1 MPTSLGSPPSFDS
14 LDGSSGGLAESRSP
28 QGRAEPWPY
37 TRGPLQSTSERIVLV
52 DEAHKFQ
59 TLSSDKRSA
68 GNNDKLST
76 TDKVA
81 IGAGVAALA
90 GGIGA
95 VVYSHWDDIKRFF
108 KWGQLASGAVEDSAV
123 LLETKL
129 DHALAL
135 CKESPVDLDTLRS
148 SIAAANHEAR
158 KLVTVNKQLR
168 DRLDELRATV
178 QTGQLDVK

>member
-1 MPTSLGSPPSFDS
+1 
-14 LDGSSGGLAESRSP
+14 
-28 QGRAEPWPY
+28 
-37 TRGPLQSTSERIVLV
+37 V